1 MFRNLIILAVV
12 AGTLGACNSV
22 YMKHNSLER
31 NSVVYAD
38 RGGHLMLHN
47 IKRQMENRGF
57 DIVVGKAKS
66 AEDIGDGSSSIKI
79 DKSVVPNNVQ
89 YIVKVSE
96 SEEKFRPIWCA
107 LNGFWW
113 WNFSVSIADQHNGQE
128 ILSWRGRGCANSSLR
143 KLNAILDKMEK

>member
-22 YMKHNSLER
+22 YMKPNSLER

-38 RGGHLMLHN
+38 RGGHSMLHN

-143 KLNAILDKMEK
+143 KLNAILDKMEQ

>member
-22 YMKHNSLER
+22 YMKPNSLER

>member
-1 MFRNLIILAVV
+1 MFRNFIILA
-12 AGTLGACNSV
+12 AALPALCACNSIH
-22 YMKHNSLER
+22 MKPDSLDTGTTI
-31 NSVVYAD
+31 YAD
-38 RGGHLMLHN
+38 RGGHSMLHN
-47 IKRQMENRGF
+47 IKHQLENRGF

-66 AEDIGDGSSSIKI
+66 AEDIGDASSSIKI
-79 DKSVVPNNVQ
+79 DKSVVPNNAQ

-143 KLNAILDKMEK
+143 KLNAILDKMEQ

>member
-1 MFRNLIILAVV
+1 MFRNLIILALV

-22 YMKHNSLER
+22 YMKPNSLER

-38 RGGHLMLHN
+38 RGGHSMLHN
-47 IKRQMENRGF
+47 IKQQMENRGF

-66 AEDIGDGSSSIKI
+66 AEDIGDASSSIKI
-79 DKSVVPNNVQ
+79 DKSVVPNNAK
-89 YIVKVSE
+89 YIIKISE
-96 SEEKFRPIWCA
+96 NEEKFRPIWCA

-143 KLNAILDKMEK
+143 KLNAILDKMEQ